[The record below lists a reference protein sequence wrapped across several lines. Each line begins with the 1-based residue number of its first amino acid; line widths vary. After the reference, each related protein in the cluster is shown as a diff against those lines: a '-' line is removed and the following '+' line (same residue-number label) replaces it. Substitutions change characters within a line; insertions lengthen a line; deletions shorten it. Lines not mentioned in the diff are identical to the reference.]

1 MQRRFLSSLR
11 GFMSLIALTLALTA
25 GAAAGGLSGTSMWSG
40 QYGYS
45 TGQAA
50 VPFTLTLHAAADGS
64 FTGLTTE
71 PATFGNGSARALTA
85 DVSGSINGRRIYFK
99 KTYDGSGGQSHTVEY
114 NGTLSPDGHTM
125 SGTWKVD
132 TLSGSF
138 SAELVSP

>member
-1 MQRRFLSSLR
+1 MRRLLLSNLR
-11 GFMSLIALTLALTA
+11 GLLIALSLALTT
-25 GAAAGGLSGTSMWSG
+25 GAVAGGLSGTSMWSG

-71 PATFGNGSARALTA
+71 PATFGNGSSRALVA
-85 DVSGSINGRRIYFK
+85 DVSGSMNGRRIYFK

-114 NGTLSPDGHTM
+114 NGTLSPDGHIM
-125 SGTWKVD
+125 SGTWKLD

-138 SAELVSP
+138 SAERVSP